1 MVKFFF
7 KALGWQLLTDEAKD
21 VAFDSK
27 FQDLGVEFDL
37 TDMQHG
43 FFTVGNT
50 SSRKTELC
58 ATIDSII
65 AADCLTMG
73 EATSLRSW
81 SWLLFADAQVFGR
94 FAKAALHEIG
104 KVGLAD
110 HDMQPLTEGV
120 KRSLMWMR
128 DSVISGPPRK
138 IDFVDSETIYL
149 FLDGACT
156 EPSPDLE
163 WSGTSIGGVL
173 VFPDGSVREC
183 FGEILPQGVDAWL
196 GMG

>member
-27 FQDLGVEFDL
+27 FQALGVEFDL

-73 EATSLRSW
+73 EATS
-81 SWLLFADAQVFGR
+81 F
-94 FAKAALHEIG
+94 
-104 KVGLAD
+104 
-110 HDMQPLTEGV
+110 
-120 KRSLMWMR
+120 
-128 DSVISGPPRK
+128 
-138 IDFVDSETIYL
+138 
-149 FLDGACT
+149 
-156 EPSPDLE
+156 
-163 WSGTSIGGVL
+163 
-173 VFPDGSVREC
+173 
-183 FGEILPQGVDAWL
+183 EILVLALVRRCSGFWPFCQSRSS
-196 GMG
+196 

>member
-27 FQDLGVEFDL
+27 FQALGVEFDL

-81 SWLLFADAQVFGR
+81 SWLLFADAQV
-94 FAKAALHEIG
+94 
-104 KVGLAD
+104 LAVLPKLLF
-110 HDMQPLTEGV
+110 MRLE
-120 KRSLMWMR
+120 RSGWP
-128 DSVISGPPRK
+128 I
-138 IDFVDSETIYL
+138 TT
-149 FLDGACT
+149 C
-156 EPSPDLE
+156 SP
-163 WSGTSIGGVL
+163 
-173 VFPDGSVREC
+173 
-183 FGEILPQGVDAWL
+183 
-196 GMG
+196 